1 MEKLLTKIL
10 CTLLLAMM
18 GMSVNAQPSS
28 GSCGDNA
35 TWEYDNGTLTI
46 SGTGAMDD
54 YTDDPSS
61 TPWAAYRTS
70 VTKVVIGD
78 NITSVG
84 NCAFNCFTALTD
96 VTIGES
102 VETIGIFAFDN
113 CIADGF
119 TTLNI
124 PNSVKVIKSC
134 AFSNNHLKY
143 ICLGSGLEEL
153 WQEAFMACGDLEYI
167 ACYAHTP
174 PVIGNA
180 NAFSGVTPAAI
191 YVPTARVAAYQAAD
205 KWDAF
210 SGIITYPHGNC
221 GDGGAGNPATDAIS
235 WSFDMG
241 TYQLTLAGTGAIKKY
256 NTSDYPWNNVSFN
269 PMGGEYN
276 MYWTGIQSITI
287 GEGITN
293 IPDWAFAMQMN
304 CMSVSLPSTLTSIG
318 WSSLEE
324 CAFTSIYLPEGLETI
339 GDYAFY
345 DSKFETICLPS
356 TITSIG
362 AEAFLNCSNLTSI
375 GCYVATPPTLGSD
388 ATFDFDDIVTVYVPS
403 AKINAYKEAARWST
417 FGDKIKSPSGDCGTS
432 ATWAYEMA
440 TRTLTI
446 EGTGA
451 IEDNSGWDTTMGGDA
466 GSFNPN
472 NNEWYPCGIENVIIG
487 EGITEIPGSAFYMEV
502 GIKNLTLPSTLTAIG
517 TDAFGECEGI
527 EVITCDA
534 VTPPTLADAGNE
546 IYVFYKMDP
555 NTGDALPISTLTA
568 INVPAASVAA
578 YKAADG
584 WKEYAD
590 KIVAQGGGAATTTTF
605 TYTATAKETKFDT
618 FAKFT
623 GATAVKSHDF
633 ADGAGTVVYEGT
645 VTEIQGDAFRAA
657 GGSNTNLTSITI
669 PESVTS
675 LAANALR
682 KSTALTTV
690 NFAGTPT
697 LTTIGNYVFASCS
710 ALANI
715 TLPAS
720 VTTIGGQAFSDCTAL
735 TTFDVPEGVTSIGGQ
750 AFGGCSNLTAINFTG
765 TPTLTSIGGS
775 AFYNCKKLTTLTLP
789 ESLTTIG
796 NDVFNGAGITS
807 VFIPKNVSDVGAG
820 LSYGCEIASITVD
833 PDNAKYDSRNDCNAV
848 IETATNK
855 LVAGCLNT
863 VIPDGIVTLGTFAFA
878 QFQGTFSLTIPESVT
893 SFEFGAIHMCP
904 GLTTVN
910 IPSGITSMD
919 DMLFGGCN
927 CTDVYCYIE
936 DPTTL
941 TWGEGGAMAFA
952 NAKATKFH
960 VKEGTLADWETAFP
974 DANVTFVEGLPA
986 PATTTF
992 TYTATEKVT
1001 AFDEYANFT
1010 GATALASHDF
1020 ADGAGTVVYNGT
1032 VTALES
1038 GAFYYNNTKEALTA
1052 ITLPESLTALGDDAF
1067 RGCTGLTTVTFDGTS
1082 ALTIINKRAFQG
1094 CSSLATIAIPASVE
1108 TIGSS
1113 AFTGC
1118 SGLASVTFPGTSA
1131 LTTIGTT
1138 AFSNCASLTTITL
1151 PESVT
1156 TIGEVQ
1162 ISGEKTYYNGSV
1174 FSGAG
1179 LTSFVVPKNLTTIY
1193 GGGHFRNCPITSL
1206 TVDAD
1211 NAKYEDR
1218 GSNAIIEKATD
1229 KLVLGCVSTTVP
1241 DGIKSIG
1248 YEAFFAEEQPFALTL
1263 PESVTAIEARAFHYA
1278 TGLTAINIPSKV
1290 TEIPAETFAQCN
1302 LTELVIPDGV
1312 TSIGGMAFMMCMN
1325 LKTITFGSGLTTL
1338 DNWAFECP
1346 NVTDVYCYAD
1356 PFTTWN
1362 GSGFADGKATKFHV
1376 ADADA
1381 WSTAFPDA
1389 NVTFVGDLAPAV
1401 AGNDVDGIYWA
1412 TYYNSAANMKADANT
1427 TVYKAAINGSSL
1439 TLTEIDDKVITAGE
1453 GVILKSTGASIAMT
1467 ASAAASAADY
1477 SDNALEGVDAATAV
1491 DANYK
1496 YYVLSNEGAL
1506 GFYKY
1511 TGATLGA
1518 NKAFIKTAVAPARGF
1533 FGFDGTTGI
1542 SQIENGQLSMENSVY
1557 NLSGQRVIQPQ
1568 KGLFIVNGKKVVIK

>member
-1 MEKLLTKIL
+1 
-10 CTLLLAMM
+10 
-18 GMSVNAQPSS
+18 
-28 GSCGDNA
+28 
-35 TWEYDNGTLTI
+35 
-46 SGTGAMDD
+46 
-54 YTDDPSS
+54 
-61 TPWAAYRTS
+61 
-70 VTKVVIGD
+70 
-78 NITSVG
+78 
-84 NCAFNCFTALTD
+84 
-96 VTIGES
+96 
-102 VETIGIFAFDN
+102 
-113 CIADGF
+113 
-119 TTLNI
+119 
-124 PNSVKVIKSC
+124 
-134 AFSNNHLKY
+134 
-143 ICLGSGLEEL
+143 
-153 WQEAFMACGDLEYI
+153 
-167 ACYAHTP
+167 
-174 PVIGNA
+174 
-180 NAFSGVTPAAI
+180 
-191 YVPTARVAAYQAAD
+191 
-205 KWDAF
+205 
-210 SGIITYPHGNC
+210 
-221 GDGGAGNPATDAIS
+221 
-235 WSFDMG
+235 
-241 TYQLTLAGTGAIKKY
+241 
-256 NTSDYPWNNVSFN
+256 
-269 PMGGEYN
+269 
-276 MYWTGIQSITI
+276 
-287 GEGITN
+287 
-293 IPDWAFAMQMN
+293 
-304 CMSVSLPSTLTSIG
+304 
-318 WSSLEE
+318 
-324 CAFTSIYLPEGLETI
+324 
-339 GDYAFY
+339 
-345 DSKFETICLPS
+345 
-356 TITSIG
+356 
-362 AEAFLNCSNLTSI
+362 
-375 GCYVATPPTLGSD
+375 
-388 ATFDFDDIVTVYVPS
+388 
-403 AKINAYKEAARWST
+403 
-417 FGDKIKSPSGDCGTS
+417 
-432 ATWAYEMA
+432 
-440 TRTLTI
+440 
-446 EGTGA
+446 
-451 IEDNSGWDTTMGGDA
+451 
-466 GSFNPN
+466 
-472 NNEWYPCGIENVIIG
+472 
-487 EGITEIPGSAFYMEV
+487 
-502 GIKNLTLPSTLTAIG
+502 
-517 TDAFGECEGI
+517 
-527 EVITCDA
+527 
-534 VTPPTLADAGNE
+534 
-546 IYVFYKMDP
+546 
-555 NTGDALPISTLTA
+555 
-568 INVPAASVAA
+568 
-578 YKAADG
+578 
-584 WKEYAD
+584 
-590 KIVAQGGGAATTTTF
+590 
-605 TYTATAKETKFDT
+605 
-618 FAKFT
+618 
-623 GATAVKSHDF
+623 
-633 ADGAGTVVYEGT
+633 
-645 VTEIQGDAFRAA
+645 
-657 GGSNTNLTSITI
+657 
-669 PESVTS
+669 
-675 LAANALR
+675 
-682 KSTALTTV
+682 
-690 NFAGTPT
+690 
-697 LTTIGNYVFASCS
+697 
-710 ALANI
+710 
-715 TLPAS
+715 
-720 VTTIGGQAFSDCTAL
+720 
-735 TTFDVPEGVTSIGGQ
+735 
-750 AFGGCSNLTAINFTG
+750 
-765 TPTLTSIGGS
+765 
-775 AFYNCKKLTTLTLP
+775 
-789 ESLTTIG
+789 
-796 NDVFNGAGITS
+796 
-807 VFIPKNVSDVGAG
+807 
-820 LSYGCEIASITVD
+820 
-833 PDNAKYDSRNDCNAV
+833 
-848 IETATNK
+848 
-855 LVAGCLNT
+855 
-863 VIPDGIVTLGTFAFA
+863 
-878 QFQGTFSLTIPESVT
+878 
-893 SFEFGAIHMCP
+893 
-904 GLTTVN
+904 
-910 IPSGITSMD
+910 MD

-1241 DGIKSIG
+1241 DGIKTIG

-1389 NVTFVGDLAPAV
+1389 NVTFVDDLAPAV

-1439 TLTEIDDKVITAGE
+1439 TLTEVDDKVINAGE
-1453 GVILKSTGASIAMT
+1453 AVILKSTGSSIAMT

-1477 SDNALEGVDAATAV
+1477 SDNALEGVDVATAV
-1491 DANYK
+1491 DASYK
-1496 YYVLSNEGAL
+1496 YYVLSNENSTL
-1506 GFYKY
+1506 GFYTY

-1518 NKAFIKTAVAPARGF
+1518 NKAFIKVAVGSPAPAF
-1533 FGFDGTTGI
+1533 YAFDCGGQTTD
-1542 SQIENGQLSMENSVY
+1542 LSEKVKVNSEIFATAPVY
-1557 NLSGQRVIQPQ
+1557 NLNGQRVNQPT
-1568 KGLFIVNGKKVVIK
+1568 KGLYIVNGKKVIVK

>member
-1 MEKLLTKIL
+1 MKKKLLRIL
-10 CTLLLAMM
+10 CTALMAVVC
-18 GMSVNAQPSS
+18 MSVNAQETS
-28 GSCGDNA
+28 GSCGANA

-46 SGTGAMDD
+46 SGTGAMAD
-54 YTDDPSS
+54 YTDDL
-61 TPWAAYRTS
+61 TDNPWNAYRTS
-70 VTKVVIGD
+70 ITKVVIG
-78 NITSVG
+78 NSITHIG
-84 NCAFNCFTALTD
+84 NWAFMGCSALTE
-96 VTIGES
+96 VTIGDHVTSIGAEAFANCLNEDFKYIVIPAS
-102 VETIGIFAFDN
+102 VEEIGAFA
-113 CIADGF
+113 
-119 TTLNI
+119 LSNI
-124 PNSVKVIKSC
+124 
-134 AFSNNHLKY
+134 KY
-143 ICLGSGLEEL
+143 
-153 WQEAFMACGDLEYI
+153 LEYI
-167 ACYAHTP
+167 ACYASTAP
-174 PVIGNA
+174 TLGAEALTILNNLV
-180 NAFSGVTPAAI
+180 AI
-191 YVPTARVAAYQAAD
+191 YVPTAKVANYQAA
-205 KWDAF
+205 
-210 SGIITYPHGNC
+210 SGWSDLSAKITYPHGNC
-221 GDGGAGNPATDAIS
+221 GDGEPATDAVT
-235 WSFDMG
+235 WAFDMASS
-241 TYQLTLAGTGAIKKY
+241 TMTLIGTGAIKNFGY
-256 NTSDYPWNNVSFN
+256 PGSYPWTNAVATGTFN
-269 PMGGEYN
+269 PNGTGAYDY
-276 MYWTGIQSITI
+276 YWAGIQSLVI
-287 GEGITN
+287 GEGITV
-293 IPDWAFAMQMN
+293 IPDWSFAMQIN
-304 CMSVSLPSTLTSIG
+304 LASISLPSTLKTIG
-318 WSSLEE
+318 ESSLEE
-324 CAFTSIYLPEGLETI
+324 GAYTSITLPEGLETI
-339 GDYAFY
+339 GAYAFN
-345 DSKFETICLPS
+345 DSKFSEITIPS
-356 TITSIG
+356 TVTSIG
-362 AEAFLNCSNLTSI
+362 ASAFNYCTSLQT
-375 GCYVATPPTLGSD
+375 VTMFRNEPPTLGD
-388 ATFDFDDIVTVYVPS
+388 KAFF
-403 AKINAYKEAARWST
+403 N
-417 FGDKIKSPSGDCGTS
+417 GD
-432 ATWAYEMA
+432 
-440 TRTLTI
+440 
-446 EGTGA
+446 
-451 IEDNSGWDTTMGGDA
+451 
-466 GSFNPN
+466 
-472 NNEWYPCGIENVIIG
+472 
-487 EGITEIPGSAFYMEV
+487 TEI
-502 GIKNLTLPSTLTAIG
+502 LPS
-517 TDAFGECEGI
+517 
-527 EVITCDA
+527 
-534 VTPPTLADAGNE
+534 
-546 IYVFYKMDP
+546 
-555 NTGDALPISTLTA
+555 LTA
-568 INVPAASVAA
+568 INVPAANVED
-578 YKAADG
+578 YKAATNWSD
-584 WKEYAD
+584 YAAL
-590 KIVAQGGGAATTTTF
+590 IVAGGGAPAATTTF
-605 TYTATAKETKFDT
+605 TYTALAKETRFDT
-618 FAKFT
+618 YSNFT
-623 GATAVKSHDF
+623 GATGVASHDF
-633 ADGAGTVVYEGT
+633 ADGAGIVVYEGT
-645 VTEIQGDAFRAA
+645 VTEIKGNAFRAA

-697 LTTIGNYVFASCS
+697 LTTIGDYVFASCS

-807 VFIPKNVSDVGAG
+807 VFIPKNVSDVGVG

-1010 GATALASHDF
+1010 GATALASHVF

-1241 DGIKSIG
+1241 DGIKTIG

-1389 NVTFVGDLAPAV
+1389 NVTFVGGLGTV
-1401 AGNDVDGIYWA
+1401 AGNAVDGAYWA

-1439 TLTEIDDKVITAGE
+1439 TLTEVADKVINAGE
-1453 GVILKSTGASIAMT
+1453 AVILKSTGASIAMT

-1477 SDNALEGVDAATAV
+1477 SDNALEGVDVATAV

-1496 YYVLSNEGAL
+1496 YYVLSNENSTL

-1511 TGATLGA
+1511 TGETLGA
-1518 NKAFIKTAVAPARGF
+1518 NKAFIKTNATGAPEFFAFGETTSVNDVRSKIADVRGEF
-1533 FGFDGTTGI
+1533 
-1542 SQIENGQLSMENSVY
+1542 Y
-1557 NLSGQRVIQPQ
+1557 NLAGQRVGQPT
-1568 KGLFIVNGKKVVIK
+1568 KGLYIVNGKKVVIK